1 MRNYFITGTDTG
13 VGKTFITCALLIKL
27 QAAGVNVAAMKPIAS
42 GLIEVN
48 GQWLNEDVAAINAMT
63 RHRFPLRDVNPYCMT
78 EAVAPHIAAV
88 SENIRIETSVI
99 ADAFTRLRSQCE
111 CVLVEGAG
119 GFLVPLNAVD
129 SMASL
134 PLLLD
139 LDVILVVGMRLGC
152 LNHAMLT
159 AEAIRTRGYNL
170 VGWVANSVSAQTM
183 PRFDENIES
192 LKQLLGAPLLGTI
205 PHIVSLDNGSSDK
218 VSLGVNRFNLTDFN
232 NSDFS
237 ESSTI
242 GAARNAT
249 TYLQIDALLNESRK

>member
-13 VGKTFITCALLIKL
+13 VGKTLITCALLIKL

-48 GQWLNEDVAAINAMT
+48 GQWLNEDVAAINAVT

-78 EAVAPHIAAV
+78 EAVAPHIAAA

-99 ADAFTRLRSQCE
+99 ADAFMRLRAQCE

-129 SMASL
+129 SMASI
-134 PLLLD
+134 PLSLD
-139 LDVILVVGMRLGC
+139 LDVILVVSMRLGC

-159 AEAIRTRGYNL
+159 AEAIRNRSYNL

-183 PRFDENIES
+183 PRFDENIAS
-192 LKQLLGAPLLGTI
+192 LKQLLGAPLLGAI
-205 PHIVSLDNGSSDK
+205 PHIVSPDNGAFGALSSRTN
-218 VSLGVNRFNLTDFN
+218 SFSLTDFN
-232 NSDFS
+232 NSDLS

-242 GAARNAT
+242 DGARNAST
-249 TYLQIDALLNESRK
+249 FLQIDELLRERKK